1 MNQEN
6 LKLLWEKINSNEV
19 FRKELAKGS
28 LIWFAKIYFSKYLF
42 YKTAPF
48 QKEIYRI
55 LQDDDNDLLDEIIA
69 HRGSAK
75 TTMAKLFYPIWAT
88 ITGRKH
94 HIILIADTFNQSK
107 DHIYNLKNEL
117 DNNERLKK
125 DFGPFDVKTETEKKE
140 EWQKSSMIIPNYDVK
155 IAGKST
161 GQKIRG
167 IRYKQYRP
175 DAIIIDDIEN
185 LEMVRTKEQR
195 DKTYRWFT
203 GSVIPS
209 GEKDRTKK
217 VLIGNL
223 LHGDAIMSRIKKEIT
238 DGKRNG
244 RVFEFPIMD
253 SKGEILWKGKYPDI
267 EAIKT
272 EKKNVSGGT
281 MIGMRAWQREYLLK
295 LVPEEGQIIKDEW
308 IRKYDNVSGE
318 IVAKGTG
325 MDLAISKKATA
336 DYTAAVSGKLT
347 ILNEEPKIYIMP
359 NPLNERLSGFETTQR
374 AMAIS
379 KALGGEREL
388 TPLWVEDVAY
398 QRMQIEAMER
408 AGLPVTGIKVSTD
421 KRARL
426 MTIASYVQN
435 GTVLFPKEGCED
447 LILQL
452 TGFGVEQYDDLTD
465 AFVYCIQ
472 GLMNR
477 FTGIPEHLT
486 SDIVE
491 KGNKT
496 ITGGI
501 LDKSF

>member
-1 MNQEN
+1 MEDLSKIIEN
-6 LKLLWEKINSNEV
+6 PTK
-19 FRKELAKGS
+19 RKWAARNDFG
-28 LIWFAKIYFSKYLF
+28 FFFHYYFSHYVK
-42 YKTAPF
+42 YKTAEF
-48 QKEIYRI
+48 QKEIDGL
-55 LQDDDNDLLDEIIA
+55 LQDWNLKFLEVIA
-69 HRGSAK
+69 FRGSAK
-75 TTMAKLFYPIWAT
+75 STIAILAFPIWAV
-88 ITGRKH
+88 ISGKAH
-94 HIILIADTFNQSK
+94 FLVLISDTFSQAK
-107 DHIYNLKNEL
+107 GHIYNLKTEL
-117 DNNERLKK
+117 ENNKLLIR
-125 DFGPFDVKTETEKKE
+125 DFGPFEQNE
-140 EWQKSSMIIPNYDVK
+140 EWTATNIVLPKYDTR
-155 IAGKST
+155 ILAKST
-161 GQKIRG
+161 GQKVRG
-167 IRYKQYRP
+167 MRYKQWRP
-175 DAIIIDDIEN
+175 DLIVVDDIED

-195 DKTYRWFT
+195 DKTHRWLT
-203 GSVIPS
+203 GNVIPA
-209 GEKDRTKK
+209 GEGGKTKYI
-217 VLIGNL
+217 LIGNL
-223 LHGDAIMSRIKKEIT
+223 LHSDAIMSRMKKEIQGGYRE
-238 DGKRNG
+238 GK
-244 RVFEFPIMD
+244 VVEFPLLD
-253 SKGEILWKGKYPDI
+253 KNGEILWKGKYPDMQ
-267 EAIKT
+267 AIKT
-272 EKKNVSGGT
+272 EKKKVEGGSL
-281 MIGMRAWQREYLLK
+281 IGMRAWQREYLLR

-325 MDLAISKKATA
+325 VDLAISKKTTA
-336 DYTAAVSGKLT
+336 DYTAGVSGKLT

-435 GTVLFPKEGCED
+435 GTVLFPREGCED

-477 FTGIPEHLT
+477 YTGIPEHLT
-486 SDIVE
+486 GDIVE
-491 KGNKT
+491 KGNKP
-496 ITGGI
+496 ITGGL

>member
-1 MNQEN
+1 MQ
-6 LKLLWEKINSNEV
+6 
-19 FRKELAKGS
+19 
-28 LIWFAKIYFSKYLF
+28 
-42 YKTAPF
+42 
-48 QKEIYRI
+48 
-55 LQDDDNDLLDEIIA
+55 
-69 HRGSAK
+69 
-75 TTMAKLFYPIWAT
+75 
-88 ITGRKH
+88 
-94 HIILIADTFNQSK
+94 
-107 DHIYNLKNEL
+107 
-117 DNNERLKK
+117 
-125 DFGPFDVKTETEKKE
+125 
-140 EWQKSSMIIPNYDVK
+140 
-155 IAGKST
+155 
-161 GQKIRG
+161 
-167 IRYKQYRP
+167 
-175 DAIIIDDIEN
+175 
-185 LEMVRTKEQR
+185 
-195 DKTYRWFT
+195 
-203 GSVIPS
+203 
-209 GEKDRTKK
+209 
-217 VLIGNL
+217 
-223 LHGDAIMSRIKKEIT
+223 
-238 DGKRNG
+238 
-244 RVFEFPIMD
+244 
-253 SKGEILWKGKYPDI
+253 
-267 EAIKT
+267 AIKT
-272 EKKNVSGGT
+272 EKKKVEGGSL
-281 MIGMRAWQREYLLK
+281 IGMRAWQREYLLR